1 MDENIFIELE
11 RRIKTTAT
19 NRFNASSRLNK
30 HNKFSLWTVMLFS
43 LGLILVSILNL
54 TEDICSK
61 NVDIILIFFSVAIL
75 TISTALSMSNFGAR
89 AEKFLDCGR
98 ELHALALNFK
108 TILNNENEQT
118 NENYEQYQ
126 KEYEHILSR
135 YENHELLDHLYT
147 KLMWSDTY
155 NQKWH
160 HYINTYFRFFLEYI
174 IYFILVGVEVLWIY
188 FICHTFTAIS

>member
-1 MDENIFIELE
+1 MEENIFIELE

-43 LGLILVSILNL
+43 LGLILVSILNI
-54 TEDICSK
+54 TANIGSK
-61 NVDIILIFFSVAIL
+61 NVDIALIFFSVAIL

-108 TILNNENEQT
+108 TVINKESTQT
-118 NENYEQYQ
+118 TENYAQYQ

-135 YENHELLDHLYT
+135 YENHKVLDHLYT
-147 KLMWSDTY
+147 KLMWSDSY
-155 NQKWH
+155 NPKWY

-174 IYFILVGVEVLWIY
+174 IYALLVGIEVIWIY
-188 FICHTFTAIS
+188 LIFPTLTTVP